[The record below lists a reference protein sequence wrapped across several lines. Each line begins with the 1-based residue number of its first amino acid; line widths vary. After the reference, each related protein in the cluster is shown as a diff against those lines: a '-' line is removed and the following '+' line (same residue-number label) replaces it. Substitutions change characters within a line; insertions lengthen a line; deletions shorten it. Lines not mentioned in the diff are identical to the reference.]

1 LGTEG
6 IVRLDGGRTSL
17 RLPTNRSQKTEQPM
31 DLTRENQALHERL
44 REEAARYDRRLDTY
58 KLAQQRQAV
67 LVSRL
72 QAKVGIFD
80 FTLSTLLVLIV
91 LPIKCITFDFQVMQY
106 RERCSE
112 LEREMRNSIP
122 AIDNVRSYRDSVRDY
137 QSMDL
142 DSAIR
147 ALEQE
152 RSK

>member
-1 LGTEG
+1 MGTDG

-17 RLPTNRSQKTEQPM
+17 RLPPANRAQKPEPM
-31 DLTRENQALHERL
+31 DLVRENQILHERL

-72 QAKVGIFD
+72 QAKVG
-80 FTLSTLLVLIV
+80 VLIISLYQYYIV
-91 LPIKCITFDFQVMQY
+91 FNLYFLFQVMQY
-106 RERCSE
+106 KERCSE

-122 AIDNVRSYRDSVRDY
+122 AIDNVRSYRDSIRDY

-142 DSAIR
+142 GSALR

-152 RSK
+152 RIK